1 MKENNFDLNI
11 IDEKI
16 KNLKF
21 EKKEEKIEK
30 IEFDHLEAR
39 FIPKEINTFD
49 DYIHIY
55 MKPRKIN
62 TTSPI
67 CLICVVGCFRFNVSK
82 LLSKYRKYGNNVCF
96 TFIFN
101 KTFT

>member
-21 EKKEEKIEK
+21 ENKEEKIEK

-39 FIPKEINTFD
+39 FIPKEINNFD
-49 DYIHIY
+49 DYVHIC
-55 MKPRKIN
+55 MKPRKID

-67 CLICVVGCFRFNVSK
+67 CLINVSK
-82 LLSKYRKYGNNVCF
+82 LLSKHRKYGNNVCF

-101 KTFT
+101 KTLT